1 MVSHNGKK
9 IIYTFKY
16 GRSLKK
22 PTKKEIIAI
31 TVGCIIFILIGI
43 IGFIVMLLNND
54 EDAWSGFIFIA
65 IGLGLLL
72 TMIIF
77 LAVENRKEREI
88 NKWLSDKDLF
98 ESKGYPW
105 EFSSDYGLFRQSCSF
120 GIDFK
125 RDGKSYRKIS
135 RRQDRFFKSV
145 EGTKLTVLYSPE
157 YDQVMVLESTQ
168 KKE

>member
-1 MVSHNGKK
+1 MQ
-9 IIYTFKY
+9 
-16 GRSLKK
+16 
-22 PTKKEIIAI
+22 
-31 TVGCIIFILIGI
+31 
-43 IGFIVMLLNND
+43 LNNN

-65 IGLGLLL
+65 IGLGILLS
-72 TMIIF
+72 MIIF
-77 LAVENRKEREI
+77 LKVENRKEREI
-88 NKWLSDKDLF
+88 NKWLADKDLF

-105 EFSSDYGLFRQSCSF
+105 EFSSDYDLIAPICSF

-135 RRQDRFFKSV
+135 KRRDRFFKSV